1 MNWWNSF
8 VQWLSSSEGSRIVSD
23 AILPFLAIV
32 VAGVLAALI
41 ARSMG
46 KRLLDLH
53 DREAKAAAV
62 TSLITVARKASV
74 WNTLGSDERAHT
86 DHLADEANVRLRLL
100 PDAGAGLAAA
110 WVEHEFVAIKNY
122 SATFSFQAEQ
132 SFADVRERLVEWQ
145 AKPARARKLFRADL
159 DRWKAEDES
168 TTAQAPAHALDEA
181 ASAEADSTTGQPSW
195 AVKTPT
201 GPTMAASTSPST
213 PQAPP
218 APASA
223 VSYDVT
229 PADSTRVT
237 SPGAESA
244 AGSTQPTAPASANV
258 DTSTPAETQGTPEAA
273 SAKAEPAVEP
283 AVEPESEAARPASTP
298 TATEVETSSTL
309 SETPSRRTTGMVS
322 TPVVQPSRSVVPA
335 SPSDAADSEVSDSAG
350 DSDREEAYSAPI
362 SAQQVRR
369 RTSPEA

>member
-53 DREAKAAAV
+53 EREAKAAAV

-74 WNTLGSDERAHT
+74 WNTLGGDERAHT

-122 SATFSFQAEQ
+122 SATFSFQSEQ
-132 SFADVRERLVEWQ
+132 SFADLRERLVEWQ

-168 TTAQAPAHALDEA
+168 TTPQPPAHALDDAVNSEA
-181 ASAEADSTTGQPSW
+181 ASTSGQPSW
-195 AVKTPT
+195 AVTTPT
-201 GPTMAASTSPST
+201 GST
-213 PQAPP
+213 PATSANEAPP
-218 APASA
+218 RPTAAPASA

-229 PADSTRVT
+229 PADSTRI
-237 SPGAESA
+237 
-244 AGSTQPTAPASANV
+244 APATEASASSV
-258 DTSTPAETQGTPEAA
+258 PADAQAPGSSQAATTPAEDVTTSVEPAPAATADAEGTSPEAA
-273 SAKAEPAVEP
+273 AVTPAGASAGAGADTADTASDTPP
-283 AVEPESEAARPASTP
+283 RRP
-298 TATEVETSSTL
+298 
-309 SETPSRRTTGMVS
+309 TGMVS

-335 SPSDAADSEVSDSAG
+335 SPSDAADADAG
-350 DSDREEAYSAPI
+350 DGTDREAAYSAPV

-369 RTSPEA
+369 RTSPDA

>member
-8 VQWLSSSEGSRIVSD
+8 VQWLSSSEESRIVSD

-53 DREAKAAAV
+53 EREAKAAAV

-100 PDAGAGLAAA
+100 PDAGTDLAAA

-159 DRWKAEDES
+159 DRWKAEDEGA
-168 TTAQAPAHALDEA
+168 TPQPPAHALDDAVNSEA
-181 ASAEADSTTGQPSW
+181 ASTSGQPSW
-195 AVKTPT
+195 AVTTPT
-201 GPTMAASTSPST
+201 GST
-213 PQAPP
+213 P
-218 APASA
+218 APATSLPTA
-223 VSYDVT
+223 APASSVSYDVT
-229 PADSTRVT
+229 PADSTRIT
-237 SPGAESA
+237 PATEASSSPADADSQTPEVVQA
-244 AGSTQPTAPASANV
+244 ATTPKEDATMSVDPAPAVTADIEGASTNGAGGTPVDAGVVADANAV
-258 DTSTPAETQGTPEAA
+258 DTAADTPA
-273 SAKAEPAVEP
+273 
-283 AVEPESEAARPASTP
+283 
-298 TATEVETSSTL
+298 
-309 SETPSRRTTGMVS
+309 RRTTGMVS

-335 SPSDAADSEVSDSAG
+335 SPSDAADADAG
-350 DSDREEAYSAPI
+350 DGTDSEAAYSAPV

-369 RTSPEA
+369 RTSPDA